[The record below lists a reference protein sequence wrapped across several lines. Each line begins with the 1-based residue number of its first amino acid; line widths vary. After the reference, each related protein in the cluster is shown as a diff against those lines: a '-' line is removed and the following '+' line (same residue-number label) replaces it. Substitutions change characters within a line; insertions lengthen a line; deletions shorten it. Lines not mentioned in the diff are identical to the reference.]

1 MGARDELVQV
11 LFERARGAVR
21 PNCTEICSGLAV
33 EQAEI
38 TQFGLAQGAQTVTL
52 DLPEEHIEPVP
63 VILAEINPEVRDHGC
78 S

>member
-1 MGARDELVQV
+1 MGARYKLVQV

-21 PNCTEICSGLAV
+21 PNSTEICGGLAV

-38 TQFGLAQGAQTVTL
+38 AQFWLAQGAQAMTL
-52 DLPEEHIEPVP
+52 NLPEEHIEPVP
-63 VILAEINPEVRDHGC
+63 VILAEINPEVRNHER